1 MNYSGVPRGRRR
13 TPLWPFFVTA
23 VLVAVVVG
31 GFVVLLKNS
40 GKQNC
45 SGTVRLRMAA
55 SQDTVGLLQ
64 RAADDYGKKHTVG
77 GKCVAVTV
85 DSKNSGTAMNALV
98 KGWDETT
105 DGPRPDVWS
114 PASNVWVT
122 LLRQRAQSSDKT
134 VPLPQGDPQ
143 PIMTSP
149 LTIAMPKPMA
159 QAIGWPGK
167 AIGWD
172 ELAKLAQD
180 PKGWAAYGHPEWGKF
195 KLGKTN
201 PNLSTSGL
209 NATVGAYFASAGTTA
224 DLTEDDVLST
234 KNQTFVRNLES
245 SIVHYGDT
253 TLTFL
258 SALQRADDKGR
269 ALSYISAV
277 TVEEDSVWAYNQG
290 DPTGDPGL
298 IGKHPKPRTPLVA
311 IYPKEGTI
319 YSDHPYVALSWMDP
333 EKQKVSDDFLKYLH
347 GDEAQTGFQKFG
359 YRGWQGTSGGEIN
372 QGNGLLADGPKTKL
386 NLPSAAVLSK
396 LLDAWG
402 ELRKPA
408 KVLLVVDRSG
418 SMQEGVPGTGK
429 SKLDLA
435 RSAAANSLSEFRGQD
450 KVGLWM
456 FSSRLR
462 GEQDWQE
469 LQPIAQMDA
478 GHRSAL
484 KQSVSTLT
492 VGGGTGLYN
501 TTAAAYDAIRSGRE
515 ENSINAVVVLTD
527 GKNERP
533 GSLELSALIN
543 KLSDK
548 ESEQV
553 RVFTIAYGQD
563 ADQNVLRQI
572 AEATDGAEY
581 DSSNPNGI
589 REVLTEVVSNF

>member
-1 MNYSGVPRGRRR
+1 
-13 TPLWPFFVTA
+13 VTA
-23 VLVAVVVG
+23 VLVVVVVA
-31 GFVVLLKNS
+31 GFVMFPRGDAKPDCN
-40 GKQNC
+40 
-45 SGTVRLRMAA
+45 GTVRLRMAA
-55 SQDTVGLLQ
+55 SQDAVGLLQ

-98 KGWDETT
+98 KGWNETT
-105 DGPRPDVWS
+105 DGPRPDIWS

-122 LLRQRAQSSDKT
+122 LLRQRAQSSDQT
-134 VPLPQGDPQ
+134 VPVSQGTPQS
-143 PIMTSP
+143 IMTSP

-167 AIGWD
+167 AIGWQD
-172 ELAKLAQD
+172 LAKLAQD
-180 PKGWAAYGHPEWGKF
+180 PRGWATYGHGDWGRF

-209 NATVGAYFASAGTTA
+209 NATVGAYFASAGTTS

-234 KNQTFVRNLES
+234 QNQTFVHNLERA
-245 SIVHYGDT
+245 IVHYGDT

-258 SALQRADDKGR
+258 SALQRADDKGD

-298 IGKHPKPRTPLVA
+298 IGKHPKPKTPLVA

-319 YSDHPYVALSWMDP
+319 YSDHPYVALTWMDA
-333 EKQKVSDDFLKYLH
+333 EKRKASDDFLTYLH
-347 GDEAQTGFQKFG
+347 GAEAQSGFQKFG
-359 YRGWQGTSGGEIN
+359 YRSWQGKPGSEID
-372 QGNGLLADGPKTKL
+372 QGNGLLADGPKSTL
-386 NLPSAAVLSK
+386 NVPSAAVLSK

-418 SMQEGVPGTGK
+418 SMEEDVPGTGK
-429 SKLDLA
+429 TKLDLA
-435 RSAAANSLSEFRGQD
+435 RSAAVDSLSEFRDRD

-456 FSSRLR
+456 FSSKIK
-462 GEQDWQE
+462 GEQDWQQ
-469 LQPIAQMDA
+469 LQPIAQMNAD
-478 GHRSAL
+478 HSSAL
-484 KQSVSTLT
+484 KQSLTTLGA
-492 VGGGTGLYN
+492 GGGTGLYN
-501 TTAAAYDAIRSGRE
+501 TTAAAYDAIQASRE
-515 ENSINAVVVLTD
+515 GDSINAVVVLTD
-527 GKNERP
+527 GKNERTP
-533 GSLELSALIN
+533 TLELSALIN
-543 KLSDK
+543 KLSDRQ
-548 ESEQV
+548 SGQDEQV

-581 DSSNPNGI
+581 DSSNPNTI